1 MSEIKHI
8 LRYGTNADQKY
19 FDGDFESCYNTV
31 AINAN
36 MIASSPNTLALFV
49 GKKTINKPFF
59 IDPISHLFQH
69 SQSYISGAS
78 GGIKRSI
85 DNLISSYVKDI
96 IEDELDTQE
105 KYDFVKSII
114 KSDNI
119 TDEFI
124 TDFTRNILSYQE
136 NLVSN
141 GNKSIA
147 DYTKYVDFAK
157 EEDPSQKDLQIH
169 QKPEFLVAPYFYIDE
184 ESWLEKN
191 ILFLEKAKSLASDDQ
206 KVFAQIV
213 ISKRVFDKGLLNTND
228 LLDKI
233 IEKYKN
239 SSADGFLLWVDDHS
253 EHEEISE
260 SLQKYKGIIEG
271 LYSDEKPVYS
281 LYGGF
286 FSICLS
292 NKELKALSGVS
303 HGMEY
308 GESREVVPV
317 GGGIPV
323 AKYYFYPLHKRMN
336 LKDMVDVIRQLKIET
351 KEQFFEKICDCPM
364 CKEVI
369 KSDVLND
376 FQEGYGKS
384 KPSTFQRGETLV
396 TMSFSTTETKARSLK
411 HYLYSKKREFAEVE
425 NKTIND
431 IVDRLNKDYEKYKNI
446 VDINNCQQLEEWA
459 QALSSNKEE

>member
-1 MSEIKHI
+1 MSEKKHI

-69 SQSYISGAS
+69 SQSYISGAG

-85 DNLISSYVKDI
+85 DNLISGYTKDI
-96 IEDELDTQE
+96 LEEDLDTQI
-105 KYDFVKSII
+105 KYDYVKNAI
-114 KSDNI
+114 KSESIDDNFV
-119 TDEFI
+119 EK
-124 TDFTRNILSYQE
+124 FTQNVISYQE

-141 GNKSIA
+141 GDKTIT
-147 DYTKYVDFAK
+147 DYVKYVDFAK

-169 QKPEFLVAPYFYIDE
+169 HKPDFLVAPYFYIDE

-191 ILFLEKAKSLASDDQ
+191 LLFLEKAKKIAPNGQ

-213 ISKRVFDKGLLNTND
+213 ISKRVFDKGLLNTGD

-233 IEKYKN
+233 IKKYKESN
-239 SSADGFLLWVDDHS
+239 ADGFLLWVDDHS
-253 EHEEISE
+253 EHQEISK
-260 SLQKYKGIIEG
+260 SLKKYKEIIEG

-286 FSICLS
+286 FSVCLT
-292 NKELKALSGVS
+292 NNDLKALSGVS

-336 LKDMVDVIRQLKIET
+336 LKDMLDVIRQMKIET
-351 KEQFFEKICDCPM
+351 KEQFFEKICNCPM

-384 KPSTFQRGETLV
+384 KPSTFQRGKTLV

-411 HYLYSKKREFAEVE
+411 HYLYNKKREFEEVE
-425 NKTIND
+425 QKTLSEIIEN
-431 IVDRLNKDYEKYKNI
+431 INKDYKEYKNI

-459 QALSSNKEE
+459 QALSPEEE